1 MYMYIYMCVFN
12 NIYTH
17 IYMCVCMYIN
27 MDVE

>member
-12 NIYTH
+12 NIYIH